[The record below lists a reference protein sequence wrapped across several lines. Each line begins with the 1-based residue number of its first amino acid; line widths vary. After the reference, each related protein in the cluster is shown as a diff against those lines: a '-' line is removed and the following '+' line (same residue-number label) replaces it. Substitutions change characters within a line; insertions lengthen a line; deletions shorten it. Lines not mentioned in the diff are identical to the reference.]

1 VLKGPFTLSDLA
13 QRREIATLIQAH
25 SFEID
30 RLKIENLA
38 ETTFNIAQ

>member
-1 VLKGPFTLSDLA
+1 MSDLA
-13 QRREIATLIQAH
+13 QRGEIATLIQAH